1 MEIAHPSKRYPTSEF
16 TEAEESNRA
25 RHAQQDI
32 GVEAVV
38 NQALLRGASCDEHPS
53 GEILTPDGS
62 LSDGSHNGSQGP
74 PARCA
79 ADAG

>member
-38 NQALLRGASCDEHPS
+38 KQALLRGASCDEQPS
-53 GEILTPDGS
+53 GEILTP
-62 LSDGSHNGSQGP
+62 DGSHNGSQGP